1 MFSKTEHS
9 SVCLECRQC
18 SSKLGQTWCQ
28 VPDTN
33 KVTGSFTVKN
43 IYSMKLTQVTKITV
57 TYLDPET
64 GNLWHELQPTSSLT
78 AAVDFDAEE

>member
-1 MFSKTEHS
+1 
-9 SVCLECRQC
+9 
-18 SSKLGQTWCQ
+18 

>member
-1 MFSKTEHS
+1 
-9 SVCLECRQC
+9 
-18 SSKLGQTWCQ
+18 

-33 KVTGSFTVKN
+33 KVIRSFTVKHS
-43 IYSMKLTQVTKITV
+43 YGLELTQVIKIIV

-64 GNLWHELQPTSSLT
+64 GNLWHELQPTSWLI